1 MLRPTRSEVAAW
13 PADVVLNG
21 VTGAAGLQATLAA
34 LDAGRTLALANKES
48 LIIGGPLVTSRA
60 KPGQIVPVDSEHSTI
75 AQCLRAGRG
84 SEVRRLVL
92 TASGG
97 PFRGWRRDALA
108 DVTPEQAL
116 AHPTWKMGP
125 LVTVNSA
132 TLVNKGLEVIEAH
145 LLFGFGLDRIDVVVH
160 PQSIVHSMVEY
171 TDGATVIM
179 ASPPDMRL
187 PISLSLGWPDRVPDA
202 APGLDWSAA
211 ATWTFEPL
219 DDTAFPA
226 VALAREAAAAGGTMP
241 AVYNAANEACVAAF
255 LSGQI
260 GFTRIV
266 DTVARIVSEHDA
278 ARAAVTTVADV
289 LAVDGWAR
297 RRAAELNC
305 LAREDDRMDLIGW
318 VIFIVAL
325 LVSVMLHETG
335 HFVLA
340 KKFGMKVT
348 RYFVGFGPTIWSTW
362 RGETEYGI
370 KALPFG
376 GFVKIVGMH
385 SLDDPDDP
393 EDEPRAFR
401 SHPAWQRILVLCAG
415 SAMHFLLALLL
426 VFGLALGVGI
436 ANDNVTQVGTIS
448 PCVPASVTAYDNGT
462 CTGSHPAS
470 PAKLA
475 GLRVGDVVTAFDG
488 QPVSNFTQLTDL
500 IRPLPPGTP
509 VTITVRRNGKLV
521 TLHTKLANV
530 KGRSGSYLGIAPAVV
545 FQVASPLG
553 AIEYSGTTFG
563 QVLVGSAQAVAALP
577 GALPK
582 LFAKDRSSTA
592 AGQVSSVVG
601 AAEATGAEVASNAG
615 WQYKVSFVLLLIAS
629 LNIFVGAFNML
640 PLLPLDGGHI
650 AVIVYERIRAW
661 LARLRGRPDPG
672 LANMAKFLP
681 VSFSL
686 FVILIFFSLTLVR
699 PTSSTR

>member
-1 MLRPTRSEVAAW
+1 M
-13 PADVVLNG
+13 N
-21 VTGAAGLQATLAA
+21 
-34 LDAGRTLALANKES
+34 
-48 LIIGGPLVTSRA
+48 
-60 KPGQIVPVDSEHSTI
+60 
-75 AQCLRAGRG
+75 
-84 SEVRRLVL
+84 
-92 TASGG
+92 
-97 PFRGWRRDALA
+97 
-108 DVTPEQAL
+108 
-116 AHPTWKMGP
+116 
-125 LVTVNSA
+125 
-132 TLVNKGLEVIEAH
+132 
-145 LLFGFGLDRIDVVVH
+145 
-160 PQSIVHSMVEY
+160 
-171 TDGATVIM
+171 
-179 ASPPDMRL
+179 
-187 PISLSLGWPDRVPDA
+187 
-202 APGLDWSAA
+202 
-211 ATWTFEPL
+211 
-219 DDTAFPA
+219 
-226 VALAREAAAAGGTMP
+226 
-241 AVYNAANEACVAAF
+241 
-255 LSGQI
+255 
-260 GFTRIV
+260 
-266 DTVARIVSEHDA
+266 
-278 ARAAVTTVADV
+278 
-289 LAVDGWAR
+289 
-297 RRAAELNC
+297 
-305 LAREDDRMDLIGW
+305 LIGW

-415 SAMHFLLALLL
+415 SAMHFLLALVL

-436 ANDNVTQVGTIS
+436 ANDNTTQLGTVS
-448 PCVPASVTAYDNGT
+448 TCVPPNVTALDNGT
-462 CTGSHPAS
+462 CSPSYPAS
-470 PAKLA
+470 PSKLA

-488 QPVSNFTQLTDL
+488 QPVSNFTQLGDD
-500 IRPLPPGTP
+500 IRAVRAGSP
-509 VTITVRRNGKLV
+509 VTITVRRDGKLV
-521 TLHTKLANV
+521 TLHTKLASV
-530 KGRSGSYLGIAPAVV
+530 SGRSGSYLGIAPAVV

-563 QVLVGSAQAVAALP
+563 QVLVGSAKAVAQLP

-582 LFAKDRSSTA
+582 LFAKNRSSTA
-592 AGQVSSVVG
+592 AGQVSSVIG
-601 AAEATGAEVASNAG
+601 AAQATGAAVASNAG

-629 LNIFVGAFNML
+629 LNIFVGAFNLL

-650 AVIVYERIRAW
+650 AVIIYERIRAW

-686 FVILIFFSLTLVR
+686 FVILIFFSLTLVLADIVN
-699 PTSSTR
+699 PVNLTGG